1 MASSFLRL
9 HHLLLLS
16 STAFALLPLKY
27 VEPVFRPPAE
37 AGSLILQVTTG
48 CSWNK
53 CSFCE
58 MYQQPQQ
65 TYKVKPLS
73 DVESDLRLAAAMRE
87 AQGAPVRRI
96 FLADGDAMGLPSK
109 QLAAILGLI
118 REALPE
124 CKRVSSYCL
133 PRNVRGK
140 SVEELASLKRLGL
153 RTMYVGCESG
163 DDEVLRRVGKGE
175 TLESSVEALRKL
187 TAAGLKTSVMILH
200 GLGGRQLS
208 AQHVAGSAELV
219 RRAPPTYLST
229 LVVSFPLP
237 GSLARHAEGF
247 ADLPPSSASSSSS
260 ALSTATAFTAAE
272 ARSIAGGEEGNGAYR
287 RQQQQGGFEE
297 LSTSEVVAEQRALIE
312 ALGTALAPSS
322 EEESKNLGAEQLHY
336 ASQQQHAQQRSVIF
350 RSDHASNYL
359 PLKGTLP
366 RDHGRLMQQ
375 LEAAEQGRVRLR
387 PEWARGL

>member
-1 MASSFLRL
+1 MASSFL
-9 HHLLLLS
+9 LLLLLA

-175 TLESSVEALRKL
+175 TLESSVGALRKL

>member
-9 HHLLLLS
+9 HHLFLLLS

-247 ADLPPSSASSSSS
+247 ADLPPSSASSSS
-260 ALSTATAFTAAE
+260 APTATAFTAE
-272 ARSIAGGEEGNGAYR
+272 ARSAGGEGNGAR
-287 RQQQQGGFEE
+287 RQQQGGFEE

-312 ALGTALAPSS
+312 ALGTALAPS
-322 EEESKNLGAEQLHY
+322 EEESKNLGAEQLQH

>member
-312 ALGTALAPSS
+312 ALGTALAPSEG
-322 EEESKNLGAEQLHY
+322 EEESKNGAEQQH
-336 ASQQQHAQQRSVIF
+336 AQQQHAQQRSVIF

>member
-1 MASSFLRL
+1 MASSFL
-9 HHLLLLS
+9 LLLLLA

-247 ADLPPSSASSSSS
+247 ADLPPSSASSSS
-260 ALSTATAFTAAE
+260 APTATAFTAE
-272 ARSIAGGEEGNGAYR
+272 ARSAGGEGNGSR
-287 RQQQQGGFEE
+287 RQQQGGFEE

-312 ALGTALAPSS
+312 ALGTALAPSEG
-322 EEESKNLGAEQLHY
+322 EEESKNGAEQHH
-336 ASQQQHAQQRSVIF
+336 AQQQHAQQRSVIF